1 MRMITQSIQQ
11 FTDAVTKG
19 ETVSIDSAGRWKV
32 DNFFITLFKRL
43 ISFGVP
49 LIVPVALQFI
59 KILDQLEETPIK
71 FGAPQTLDFTS
82 YLLASEALLRRL
94 NLSMDSTA
102 IRAKNKLLR
111 RIIALRYRLE
121 PENGGEGPELSEP
134 ATFTQILNLAAKWKK
149 DQDILYCKELNS
161 LDHEKLA
168 EAARYKLFAERLLH
182 DQDLCNLFF
191 AYLLRDH
198 LESDFFIQFPALHE
212 KLLSSSLQGR
222 IGRMGGEFLKIVK
235 VNISQEDLISNSI
248 SQEKNVTLPFEGTPH
263 NILNPLTEVHLRG
276 NYNLTINEVFE
287 IFKNKYRE
295 VGNLEF
301 LAEGI
306 SNWNAHKLGWWDDR
320 RKKFELLSLIKKDW
334 WKVLPL
340 FEVISKEEAR
350 KRYGNH
356 LNGTSWSAAATA
368 TRGAATLDYDNSH
381 AYLELIMP
389 RGGDRYAIYDFGKT
403 ATKFPTT
410 FLESVGMF
418 CHTVIATVA
427 YPDENVFY
435 THRQH
440 SQHSIPLNQRQGHQI
455 LELIRLDLIKARAGN
470 FVYQIESENCAKW
483 LHEKLEA
490 VVGKLHNIFTM
501 KLLNTEPI
509 GFVRWI
515 FDGIKILPE
524 SWQVP
529 VLMFFHYLLGAYQKT
544 IIFENNSYIVKSL
557 SKHTF
562 WKTGE
567 VFLPA
572 FLHQQRQIG
581 VLTLVAALEVI
592 GRWRQ
597 KKIGYY
603 SRNCNVFIA
612 ESFLLL
618 LTHAGRNLIIL
629 LFPDIP
635 ENTVNSIFI
644 NNSVEALRS
653 IVPHDSLKY
662 TEKRLL

>member
-1 MRMITQSIQQ
+1 MRMITQSVQQ
-11 FTDAVTKG
+11 FTLAVTKG
-19 ETVSIDSAGRWKV
+19 EAVSIDSAGRWKV
-32 DNFFITLFKRL
+32 DSFFITLLKRL
-43 ISFGVP
+43 ISLGLP

-71 FGAPQTLDFTS
+71 FGAPQTLDFNA
-82 YLLASEALLRRL
+82 YLLAAEALLRRL
-94 NLSMDSTA
+94 NLSTHSKA
-102 IRAKNKLLR
+102 LHAKNQLLR

-121 PENGGEGPELSEP
+121 PENGGEGPELSDP
-134 ATFTQILNLAAKWKK
+134 AAFIQILKLAAKWKQ
-149 DQDILYCKELNS
+149 DQDIFYCKELSS

-168 EAARYKLFAERLLH
+168 EAVRYKHFAERLLQ

-191 AYLLRDH
+191 TYLLRDH
-198 LESDFFIQFPALHE
+198 LEIDFFIQFPALHE
-212 KLLSSSLQGR
+212 KLLTSNLQGR
-222 IGRMGGEFLKIVK
+222 IGRMGREYLKIVK
-235 VNISQEDLISNSI
+235 VGISQNIISNSI
-248 SQEKNVTLPFEGTPH
+248 SQEKNVTLPFEGIPC
-263 NILNPLTEVHLRG
+263 NILNPFTEVHLRG
-276 NYNLTINEVFE
+276 NYSLTINEVFE

-306 SNWNAHKLGWWDDR
+306 SNWNVHKLGWWDDR
-320 RKKFELLSLIKKDW
+320 RKKFELLSLINKDW
-334 WKVLPL
+334 WKPLPL

-350 KRYGNH
+350 KRYGDH

-410 FLESVGMF
+410 FLESVRMF

-490 VVGKLHNIFTM
+490 VVGKLYNIFTM

-509 GFVRWI
+509 GLVRWI

-544 IIFENNSYIVKSL
+544 TIFENNSFIIKSL

-581 VLTLVAALEVI
+581 VLTLVAALGGI

-597 KKIGYY
+597 KKLGYY
-603 SRNCNVFIA
+603 SKNCFVFMA
-612 ESFLLL
+612 ERFLLL
-618 LTHAGRNLIIL
+618 LTHTGRNLIIL
-629 LFPDIP
+629 LFPDIT
-635 ENTVNSIFI
+635 ENTVNGILV
-644 NNSVEALRS
+644 NNSVESLRS
-653 IVPHDSLKY
+653 VVPHNSLKY